1 MKADVSK
8 ILLRCCLVAC
18 ALWVFDGTAVF
29 AEEFPRSVRSKSAT
43 AMKKVVEDAA
53 ANAMIPSDI
62 QVKVTRLGPRFD
74 CQFQPNGSKTS
85 WLIIMNAPLA
95 TMAKRD
101 AEYSKQGYF
110 RAIERQTT
118 FQGTAYFTVVWHKK
132 PEQKVPLKLPSE
144 PIPQSGLENDDLK
157 PLDDF
162 ATAFLREHN
171 AAGMTLAIAKDGRL
185 VYSKGFGYS
194 DVAAREP
201 MQPDSAMRIASIS
214 KPLTA
219 VTLLKM
225 VEGRKLSLDE
235 PIAPLLESK
244 RYRVPSSGDSRWNDV
259 TVRQLLQH
267 SGGWDRGVSPD
278 PMFQV
283 VEITLAKKL
292 RRPAR
297 QVDILKYQLSQP
309 LDFSP
314 GERYAYSNFGY
325 SVAGR
330 VMEIVG
336 ESKYEAL
343 VKQLVLDPCGMNQTK
358 LGRTRLEHRAEGE
371 VRYHM
376 QTAEFHT
383 PFWAT
388 PAKARA
394 GTRPIIH
401 PAVEEPYGRWDL
413 EVMDAHGGWVS
424 TAPDLLR
431 FVAAL
436 DAGNSSLL
444 SEKSLEAIVQRP
456 EFAEEG
462 KPVWYGMGWQVR
474 KKRDVSESLLDKY
487 NLWHSGALA
496 GTSTLLVRRND
507 GFAWAVLF
515 NTDRS
520 TSGDRLAGLV
530 DSQMHRAV
538 GMIDVWPDY
547 NLFEPKK

>member
-8 ILLRCCLVAC
+8 ILSRSCLIVC
-18 ALWVFDGTAVF
+18 SFWLPDGAAVTA
-29 AEEFPRSVRSKSAT
+29 EDFPTFVRSKSAT
-43 AMKKVVEDAA
+43 AMKKVVEEAA
-53 ANAMIPSDI
+53 ANSMIPSDI

-95 TMAKRD
+95 TMSKRD
-101 AEYSKQGYF
+101 KEYSDQGYF

-118 FQGTAYFTVVWHKK
+118 FQGATYFTVVWHKK
-132 PEQKVPLKLPSE
+132 PEQKIPLELPAE
-144 PIPQSGLENDDLK
+144 PIPKTGADDNRLK

-162 ATAFLREHN
+162 ATEFLKQHN
-171 AAGMTLAIAKDGRL
+171 AAGMTIAVAKDGRM

-194 DVAAREP
+194 DVTSREP

-214 KPLTA
+214 KPLTSVA
-219 VTLLKM
+219 LLKM
-225 VEGRKLSLDE
+225 VERRKLSLDE
-235 PIAPLLESK
+235 PIMPLLESK
-244 RYRVPSSGDSRWNDV
+244 RYRVAASGDERWNDV
-259 TVRQLLQH
+259 TARQLLQH
-267 SGGWDRGVSPD
+267 SGGWDRDVSPD

-283 VEITLAKKL
+283 VEITLARKL

-297 QVDILKYQLSQP
+297 QTDILKYQLTKP

-343 VKQLVLDPCGMNQTK
+343 VKELVLDPCGMTKTK
-358 LGRTRLEHRAEGE
+358 LGRTRLEHRSEGE

-376 QTAEFHT
+376 QTSEFFT

-388 PAKARA
+388 PAKGRA

-401 PAVEEPYGRWDL
+401 PSVEEPYGRWDL
-413 EVMDAHGGWVS
+413 EVMDAHGGWIS

-431 FVAAL
+431 FAIGL
-436 DAGNSSLL
+436 DAADNPLLAESSR
-444 SEKSLEAIVQRP
+444 EALVQRP
-456 EFAEEG
+456 EYSNED
-462 KPVWYGMGWQVR
+462 KSVWYGMGWQIR
-474 KKRDVSESLLDKY
+474 RTHFDGAALLQNY
-487 NLWHSGALA
+487 NMWHSGALA
-496 GTSTLLVRRND
+496 GTSTLLVRRSD
-507 GFAWAVLF
+507 GFAWAILF
-515 NTDRS
+515 NTDLS
-520 TSGDRLAGLV
+520 TTGDRLAGLI
-530 DSQMHRAV
+530 DSQMHRAIEIV
-538 GMIDVWPDY
+538 DAWPDH
-547 NLFEPKK
+547 NLFEPTK